1 MSSTTL
7 NTEKIIIQPKI
18 IKTEIILSSSEL
30 NQEKEKQLKHIQ
42 KHIQLP
48 GFRPGKVPMSIV
60 RKKYE
65 SMAFYEAF
73 EELLKNKTIE
83 TIEAQVDTPLH
94 YVYDFDAIDEIKDE
108 NKDIKLGLEMLIE
121 PKVNIDVHN
130 RELELVKY
138 AFTENQRKIFSDL
151 IILFN
156 FGSDDGVSEIL
167 DDFNTHF
174 ILDLEVES
182 PLLANSEDA
191 SKKEK
196 ATFSLLIH
204 QYEFELYGLN
214 AFLSPPLEKGKSYPV
229 DLQKWIEIMKSH
241 LQSNEAFLL
250 DKLKEFNDEGETTVN
265 LKIID
270 IIKCDNFTEKL
281 NIDGIRK
288 AFKLNEN
295 DEVNLNILYTKLNE
309 IIDIVGDYFSG
320 MENIRRINEFI
331 DSLFEVKVPDY
342 FIEKLYKTYL
352 DKEDREST
360 SIELFKLSLEKDI
373 QNKIIGNLLPN
384 AFSEPTEY
392 EEFINNVAN
401 YYLVDNLVSKLYF
414 IELESIKNF
423 ISDTIQDASNDDE
436 YAELILDGYISKDA
450 IFTIPKRIEKDIT
463 VHYKL
468 ENINKVHIA
477 AYLGIKEEIFV

>member
-7 NTEKIIIQPKI
+7 NTEKIIIQPEI

-48 GFRPGKVPMSIV
+48 GFRPGKVPMSIIK
-60 RKKYE
+60 KKYE
-65 SMAFYEAF
+65 ATVFYEAF
-73 EELLKNKTIE
+73 EELLKDKTMK
-83 TIEAQVDTPLH
+83 TLQAQVDTPLH

-138 AFTENQRKIFSDL
+138 TFTENQRKIFSDL
-151 IILFN
+151 IILYN
-156 FGSDDGVSEIL
+156 FVSESNSEIL
-167 DDFNTHF
+167 DNFNTYF
-174 ILDLEVES
+174 ILNLEVES
-182 PLLANSEDA
+182 PLLTNSENNL
-191 SKKEK
+191 KKHK
-196 ATFSLLIH
+196 AIFPLLIH

-214 AFLSPPLEKGKSYPV
+214 AFLSPPIEKGKSYPV
-229 DLQKWIEIMKSH
+229 DLQKWIEILKSH

-265 LKIID
+265 IKIID

-320 MENIRRINEFI
+320 MENITRINEFI
-331 DSLFEVKVPDY
+331 NSVFEVKVPDY

-352 DKEDREST
+352 NKEDRKHT
-360 SIELFKLSLEKDI
+360 SRELFKLSIEKDI
-373 QNKIIGNLLPN
+373 ENRILRNLLPN
-384 AFSEPTEY
+384 AFSEPTAN

-401 YYLVDNLVSKLYF
+401 YYLVDSLVSKLYF
-414 IELESIKNF
+414 IEIESVKNF
-423 ISDTIQDASNDDE
+423 ILNTIQNASNDE
-436 YAELILDGYISKDA
+436 YAERVLDGYISKDA

-468 ENINKVHIA
+468 ENINRAHIVK
-477 AYLGIKEEIFV
+477 YLGIKEETFA

>member
-1 MSSTTL
+1 MGSTTL
-7 NTEKIIIQPKI
+7 NTEKIIIQPEI
-18 IKTEIILSSSEL
+18 IKTEIILFSSEL

-60 RKKYE
+60 KKKYE

-73 EELLKNKTIE
+73 EELLKDKTIE
-83 TIEAQVDTPLH
+83 TIEAQVDTPLY

-138 AFTENQRKIFSDL
+138 TFTENQRKIFSDL

-174 ILDLEVES
+174 ILNLEVES
-182 PLLANSEDA
+182 PLLANSENA

-196 ATFSLLIH
+196 ATFSLCIH

-214 AFLSPPLEKGKSYPV
+214 TFLSSPLEKGKSYSV
-229 DLQKWIEIMKSH
+229 DLQKWIEILKSH
-241 LQSNEAFLL
+241 PQSSEESFLDEL
-250 DKLKEFNDEGETTVN
+250 EEFTKEGETTIN
-265 LKIID
+265 FKIIN
-270 IIKCDNFTEKL
+270 IIKYDNFAEKL

-288 AFKLNEN
+288 DLELNEN
-295 DEVNLNILYTKLNE
+295 DEVNLDILYTKLNE
-309 IIDIVGDYFSG
+309 IIDIVSDYFSG
-320 MENIRRINEFI
+320 MENIIRINEFI
-331 DSLFEVKVPDY
+331 NSLFEVKVPDY

-352 DKEDREST
+352 DKEDRETT

-373 QNKIIGNLLPN
+373 QNKIIGDLLPN

-414 IELESIKNF
+414 IELESIKDF

-436 YAELILDGYISKDA
+436 YAKLVLDGYISKDA

-477 AYLGIKEEIFV
+477 EYLGIKEETFV

>member
-1 MSSTTL
+1 MH
-7 NTEKIIIQPKI
+7 Q
-18 IKTEIILSSSEL
+18 
-30 NQEKEKQLKHIQ
+30 
-42 KHIQLP
+42 
-48 GFRPGKVPMSIV
+48 
-60 RKKYE
+60 
-65 SMAFYEAF
+65 
-73 EELLKNKTIE
+73 
-83 TIEAQVDTPLH
+83 
-94 YVYDFDAIDEIKDE
+94 
-108 NKDIKLGLEMLIE
+108 
-121 PKVNIDVHN
+121 
-130 RELELVKY
+130 
-138 AFTENQRKIFSDL
+138 
-151 IILFN
+151 
-156 FGSDDGVSEIL
+156 
-167 DDFNTHF
+167 
-174 ILDLEVES
+174 
-182 PLLANSEDA
+182 
-191 SKKEK
+191 KKEK
-196 ATFSLLIH
+196 ATFPLFIH

-214 AFLSPPLEKGKSYPV
+214 ALLSPPLEKGKSYPV
-229 DLQKWIEIMKSH
+229 DLQKWIEILKSH

-250 DKLKEFNDEGETTVN
+250 DKLKEFNDERETTVN
-265 LKIID
+265 IKIID
-270 IIKCDNFTEKL
+270 IIKCDNFSEKL

-288 AFKLNEN
+288 VLKLNEN
-295 DEVNLNILYTKLNE
+295 DEVNLDILYTKLNE

-352 DKEDREST
+352 DKEGREST

-436 YAELILDGYISKDA
+436 YAELVLDGYISKDA

-468 ENINKVHIA
+468 ENINNAHIVK
-477 AYLGIKEEIFV
+477 YLGIKEETFV

>member
-7 NTEKIIIQPKI
+7 NTEKIIIQPEI

-60 RKKYE
+60 KKKYE

-73 EELLKNKTIE
+73 EELLKDKTIK
-83 TIEAQVDTPLH
+83 TLQAQVDTPLH

-151 IILFN
+151 IILYN
-156 FGSDDGVSEIL
+156 FVSEGNSEIL
-167 DDFNTHF
+167 DNFNTHF

-182 PLLANSEDA
+182 PLLTNSENNL
-191 SKKEK
+191 KKHK

-229 DLQKWIEIMKSH
+229 DLQKWIEILKSH

-265 LKIID
+265 IKIID

-295 DEVNLNILYTKLNE
+295 DEVNLDILYTKLNE

-320 MENIRRINEFI
+320 MENIIRINEFI
-331 DSLFEVKVPDY
+331 NSVFEVKVPDY

-352 DKEDREST
+352 SKEDRKHT
-360 SIELFKLSLEKDI
+360 SRELFKLSIEKDI
-373 QNKIIGNLLPN
+373 ENRIIRNLLPN
-384 AFSEPTEY
+384 AFSEPTAN

-414 IELESIKNF
+414 IEIESVKNF
-423 ISDTIQDASNDDE
+423 ILNTIQDASNDE
-436 YAELILDGYISKDA
+436 YAERVLDGYISKDA

-468 ENINKVHIA
+468 ENINNVHIVK
-477 AYLGIKEEIFV
+477 YLGIKEETFA

>member
-7 NTEKIIIQPKI
+7 NTEKIIIQPEI

-48 GFRPGKVPMSIV
+48 GFRPGKVPMSIIK
-60 RKKYE
+60 KKYE
-65 SMAFYEAF
+65 ATVFYEAF
-73 EELLKNKTIE
+73 EELLKDKTME
-83 TIEAQVDTPLH
+83 TLQAQVDTPLH

-151 IILFN
+151 IILYN
-156 FGSDDGVSEIL
+156 FVSEGNSEIL
-167 DDFNTHF
+167 DNFNTYF
-174 ILDLEVES
+174 ILNLEVES
-182 PLLANSEDA
+182 PLLTNSENNL
-191 SKKEK
+191 KKHK
-196 ATFSLLIH
+196 ATFPLLIH

-214 AFLSPPLEKGKSYPV
+214 ALLSPPIEKGKSYPV
-229 DLQKWIEIMKSH
+229 DLQKWIEILKSH

-265 LKIID
+265 IKIID

-320 MENIRRINEFI
+320 MENITRINEFI
-331 DSLFEVKVPDY
+331 NSVFEVKVPDY

-352 DKEDREST
+352 NKEDRKHT
-360 SIELFKLSLEKDI
+360 SRELFKLSIEKDI
-373 QNKIIGNLLPN
+373 ENRIIRNLLPN
-384 AFSEPTEY
+384 AFSEPTAN

-401 YYLVDNLVSKLYF
+401 YYLVDSLVSKLYF
-414 IELESIKNF
+414 IEIESVKNF
-423 ISDTIQDASNDDE
+423 ILKTIQNASNDE
-436 YAELILDGYISKDA
+436 YAERVLDGYISKDA

-468 ENINKVHIA
+468 ENINRAHIVK
-477 AYLGIKEEIFV
+477 YLGIKEETFA